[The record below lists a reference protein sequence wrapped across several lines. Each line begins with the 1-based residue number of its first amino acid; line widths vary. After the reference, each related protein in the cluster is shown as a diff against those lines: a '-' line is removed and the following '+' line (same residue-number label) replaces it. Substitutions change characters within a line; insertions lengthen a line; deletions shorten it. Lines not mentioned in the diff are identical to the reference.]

1 MNKEIEIKLKYKDEK
16 ELRNKLVILGAN
28 PTQTYEI
35 IEPAKLKF
43 VEIEGKNKQDV
54 ETVRELFKELLES
67 IDKNFFDKLD

>member
-35 IEPAKLKF
+35 IDIYYVKPGETMKTAEKLLRIRTKNGIS
-43 VEIEGKNKQDV
+43 ELTYKGKR
-54 ETVRELFKELLES
+54 ET
-67 IDKNFFDKLD
+67 IY